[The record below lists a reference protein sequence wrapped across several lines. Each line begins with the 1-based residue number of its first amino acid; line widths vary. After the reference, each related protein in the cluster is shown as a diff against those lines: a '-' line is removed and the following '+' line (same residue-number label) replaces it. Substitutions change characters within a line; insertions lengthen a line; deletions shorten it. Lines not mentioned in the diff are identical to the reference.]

1 MRCLFH
7 LIDRC
12 YRYSRCSRFS
22 RFSSFPHLKFLIFHL
37 SFLIFSP
44 SLPAAAQV
52 VEHEQHAFPED
63 IPAGG
68 YSGITWLGDSLYAV
82 VSDNLKQDGF
92 FRFSI
97 QLDSLGDITS
107 ARCIDFVDAG
117 IPGRDSEGVAW
128 CKNRG
133 TLFVSGEKDNEVME
147 LSLEGKPTGKKL
159 LLPEIIATATNNYG
173 LEALSYNAETHRF
186 WTTTESTLPGDGPQ
200 ATPTNGVE
208 NKLRLLSFDDSL
220 QLIEQYWYVM
230 DKPIAE
236 AEPQHFAHGV
246 SALAA
251 MDDGRL
257 LVMEREFAVP
267 ESKIGA
273 YVNSKIYVVKPTPCT
288 ANNKKASCSPI
299 DKKTSCSPIDKKA
312 PCSPPLKK
320 ELLTEWSTAI
330 GLLDFNIANYEG
342 MCLGPK
348 LKNGAQVI
356 ILIADSQNQYAG
368 ILQDYVK
375 SLVIF

>member
-1 MRCLFH
+1 M
-7 LIDRC
+7 
-12 YRYSRCSRFS
+12 
-22 RFSSFPHLKFLIFHL
+22 FHL
-37 SFLIFSP
+37 SFLIFSLLL
-44 SLPAAAQV
+44 SLPVSAQV

-117 IPGRDSEGVAW
+117 MPGRDSEGVAW
-128 CKNRG
+128 CENRG
-133 TLFVSGEKDNEVME
+133 TLFVSGEKDNEVVE
-147 LSLEGKPTGKKL
+147 LTLEGKPTGKKL
-159 LLPEIIATATNNYG
+159 NLPEIVATATKNYG
-173 LEALSYNAETHRF
+173 LEALSYNAHTHRF
-186 WTTTESTLPGDGPQ
+186 WTTSESTLPGDGPQ
-200 ATPTNGVE
+200 ATATNGVE
-208 NKLRLLSFDDSL
+208 NKLRLLAFDDSL
-220 QLIEQYWYVM
+220 QLVGQYWYVM
-230 DKPIAE
+230 DKPVAE
-236 AEPQHFAHGV
+236 AQPQHFAHGV

-267 ESKIGA
+267 EGKIGA
-273 YVNSKIYVVKPTPCT
+273 YVNSKIYMVKPT
-288 ANNKKASCSPI
+288 SCSAI
-299 DKKTSCSPIDKKA
+299 HHDSCS
-312 PCSPPLKK
+312 SPLQK
-320 ELLTEWSTAI
+320 ELLTEWITAI
-330 GLLDFNIANYEG
+330 GLLDFSIANYEG

-348 LKNGAQVI
+348 LKNGGQVL

-375 SLVIF
+375 SIVIF

>member
-1 MRCLFH
+1 M
-7 LIDRC
+7 
-12 YRYSRCSRFS
+12 SRL
-22 RFSSFPHLKFLIFHL
+22 SSFLLFLFL
-37 SFLIFSP
+37 SI
-44 SLPAAAQV
+44 PAFTQV

-82 VSDNLKQDGF
+82 VADNLKRDGF

-97 QLDSLGDITS
+97 QLDSLGDIAS
-107 ARCIDFVDAG
+107 ARCVDFVDAG

-128 CKNRG
+128 CQNRG

-147 LSLEGKPTGKKL
+147 LSLDGKPTGNKL
-159 LLPEIIATATNNYG
+159 NMPEILAKATKNYG

-186 WTTTESTLPGDGPQ
+186 WTTTESTLLGDGPQ
-200 ATPTNGVE
+200 ATATNGVE
-208 NKLRLLSFDDSL
+208 NKLRLLAFDDSL
-220 QLIEQYWYVM
+220 QLVEQYWYVM

-267 ESKIGA
+267 EAKIGA
-273 YVNSKIYVVKPTPCT
+273 YVNTKIYVVKPTTCS
-288 ANNKKASCSPI
+288 AINKKNTCAS
-299 DKKTSCSPIDKKA
+299 
-312 PCSPPLKK
+312 PLKK
-320 ELLTEWSTAI
+320 ELLAEWSTAI

-348 LKNGAQVI
+348 LKNGGQVV

-368 ILQDYVK
+368 ILQDFVK
-375 SLVIF
+375 SIVLF

>member
-1 MRCLFH
+1 M
-7 LIDRC
+7 
-12 YRYSRCSRFS
+12 
-22 RFSSFPHLKFLIFHL
+22 
-37 SFLIFSP
+37 
-44 SLPAAAQV
+44 

-82 VSDNLKQDGF
+82 VADNLKQDGF

-117 IPGRDSEGVAW
+117 MPGRDSEGVAW
-128 CKNRG
+128 CQNRR
-133 TLFVSGEKDNEVME
+133 TLFVSGEKDNEVVE
-147 LSLEGKPTGKKL
+147 LSLAGKATGKKL
-159 LLPEIIATATNNYG
+159 NLPEIIATATNNYG
-173 LEALSYNAETHRF
+173 LEALSYNTNTHRF
-186 WTTTESTLPGDGPQ
+186 WTTSESTLPEDGPQ
-200 ATPTNGVE
+200 ATATNGVE
-208 NKLRLLSFDDSL
+208 NKLRLLAFDDSL
-220 QLIEQYWYVM
+220 QLVGQYWYVM

-236 AEPQHFAHGV
+236 AEPQNFVHGV
-246 SALAA
+246 CALAA

-267 ESKIGA
+267 EAKIGA
-273 YVNSKIYVVKPTPCT
+273 YVNSKIYVVKHTPCS
-288 ANNKKASCSPI
+288 AINKKASCIQKP
-299 DKKTSCSPIDKKA
+299 SCSQKPSCTQEPSCIQKHS
-312 PCSPPLKK
+312 CSSPLKK
-320 ELLTEWSTAI
+320 ELLAEWSTAI

-348 LKNGAQVI
+348 LNNGGQVI

-375 SLVIF
+375 SLVIY

>member
-1 MRCLFH
+1 M
-7 LIDRC
+7 
-12 YRYSRCSRFS
+12 
-22 RFSSFPHLKFLIFHL
+22 FHL
-37 SFLIFSP
+37 SFLIFSLL
-44 SLPAAAQV
+44 SLPVSAQV
-52 VEHEQHAFPED
+52 VEHEQHAFPKD

-68 YSGITWLGDSLYAV
+68 YSGITWLGDTLYAV

-117 IPGRDSEGVAW
+117 MPGRDSEGVAW

-133 TLFVSGEKDNEVME
+133 TLFVSGEKDNEVKE
-147 LSLEGKPTGKKL
+147 LSLAGKATGKKL
-159 LLPEIIATATNNYG
+159 NLPEIVATATKNYG

-186 WTTTESTLPGDGPQ
+186 WTTTESTLPEDGPQ
-200 ATPTNGVE
+200 ATATNGVE
-208 NKLRLLSFDDSL
+208 NKLRLLAFNDSL
-220 QLIEQYWYVM
+220 HLVEQYWYVM

-236 AEPQHFAHGV
+236 AEPQNFAHGV
-246 SALAA
+246 CALAA

-267 ESKIGA
+267 EAKIGA
-273 YVNSKIYVVKPTPCT
+273 YVNSKIYMVKPTPCSST
-288 ANNKKASCSPI
+288 
-299 DKKTSCSPIDKKA
+299 DKKS

-320 ELLTEWSTAI
+320 ELLAAWSTAI

-348 LKNGAQVI
+348 LKNGGQVV

-375 SLVIF
+375 SLVIY